1 MTTANPVWTMEMLD
15 KIGNAEELEVASLR
29 RDGTLRK
36 LTTIWVVRLGDE
48 LYIRSVRGRGS
59 DWFRGVLDRHEGHIR
74 AGGVARDVTFV
85 EALDPALN
93 DRIDDAYRAKYSRY
107 AASII
112 DAINSPEARAATLR
126 LVTRA

>member
-85 EALDPALN
+85 EAPDPALN